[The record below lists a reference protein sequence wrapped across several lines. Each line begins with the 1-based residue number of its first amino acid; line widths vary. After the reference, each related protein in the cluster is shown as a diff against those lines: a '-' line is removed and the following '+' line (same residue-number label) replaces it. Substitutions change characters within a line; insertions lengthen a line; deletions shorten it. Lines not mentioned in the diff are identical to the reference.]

1 MVSFTLCDERPHQ
14 EYSVINTAGHHI
26 CREIETNLSVVRA
39 EELQNSNFPQ
49 MGSRYWAWEIYSLE
63 DLVVFKYM
71 NGCDGE
77 KRIKCVLLSQEDEI
91 RSTEWK
97 PQEIEVSVAA
107 DNQGCLRVE
116 YIASEQSELIVTELV
131 QKWPGRLQGRE
142 ANLLRPF
149 VISNFFLFYL
159 YALRKIFT

>member
-1 MVSFTLCDERPHQ
+1 
-14 EYSVINTAGHHI
+14 
-26 CREIETNLSVVRA
+26 
-39 EELQNSNFPQ
+39 
-49 MGSRYWAWEIYSLE
+49 
-63 DLVVFKYM
+63 M

-116 YIASEQSELIVTELV
+116 CIASEQSELIVTELV
-131 QKWPGRLQGRE
+131 QK
-142 ANLLRPF
+142 
-149 VISNFFLFYL
+149 
-159 YALRKIFT
+159 

>member
-1 MVSFTLCDERPHQ
+1 
-14 EYSVINTAGHHI
+14 
-26 CREIETNLSVVRA
+26 
-39 EELQNSNFPQ
+39 
-49 MGSRYWAWEIYSLE
+49 
-63 DLVVFKYM
+63 M

-131 QKWPGRLQGRE
+131 QK
-142 ANLLRPF
+142 
-149 VISNFFLFYL
+149 
-159 YALRKIFT
+159 